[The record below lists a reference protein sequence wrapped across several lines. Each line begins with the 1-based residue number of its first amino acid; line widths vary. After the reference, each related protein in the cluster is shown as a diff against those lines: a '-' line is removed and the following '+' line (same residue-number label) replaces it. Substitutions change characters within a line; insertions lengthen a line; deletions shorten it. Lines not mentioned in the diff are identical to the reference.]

1 MIKKINNKG
10 MTLVEVVVCFALVT
24 IVLVSMYSS
33 ISVYKT
39 KQNIESY
46 KETVIT
52 YKNLLTKEIQDDLIK
67 KGLVY
72 ASASNS
78 DEVYTVNMS
87 FKDGSSK
94 TLEITRRKAADAFEG
109 GYTNSFI
116 YYGDMNRNG
125 VLEYEDNNPLIPG
138 YDSGA
143 DYNEILRCFD
153 SDPATPLCDENE
165 KKIMG
170 WIDSSRNTWSVADY
184 TKICTDSEYLNGSNP
199 DCLQTAG
206 ESIFLLNNG
215 LVPKTHEIQA
225 LGAGSNDDT
234 FKIKYGETEYPFP
247 DLGSTLNDYN
257 NKVYDLRINN
267 VEISTENN
275 ILSIYIGFYHP
286 ELLTRYAIDIVCP
299 INYS

>member
-1 MIKKINNKG
+1 MILKKLNNKG

-67 KGLVY
+67 KGLIY
-72 ASASNS
+72 ASATNS

-94 TLEITRRKAADAFEG
+94 TLEITRKKAADAFEG
-109 GYTNSFI
+109 DYTNSFV
-116 YYGDMNRNG
+116 YLGDMNRDG
-125 VLEYEDNNPLIPG
+125 KLEDNDRIAIQSCITSPCDDNQIKI
-138 YDSGA
+138 A
-143 DYNEILRCFD
+143 DVNEDGNI
-153 SDPATPLCDENE
+153 
-165 KKIMG
+165 
-170 WIDSSRNTWSVADY
+170 NTVDY
-184 TKICTDSEYLNGSNP
+184 T
-199 DCLQTAG
+199 TA
-206 ESIFLLNNG
+206 FDAQKALLDG
-215 LVPKTHEIQA
+215 GFVPKTHEIEA
-225 LGAGSNDDT
+225 IGSDSKSDI
-234 FKIKYGETEYPFP
+234 FKIKYGDIEYPFP
-247 DLGSTLNDYN
+247 DLGSSINDYG
-257 NKVYDLRINN
+257 KKTGSGGIVYDLRINN

>member
-1 MIKKINNKG
+1 MIKKLNNKG

-39 KQNIESY
+39 KQNIEPY

-67 KGLVY
+67 KGLIY

-94 TLEITRRKAADAFEG
+94 TLEITRKKAADAFEG
-109 GYTNSFI
+109 DYTNSFV
-116 YYGDMNRNG
+116 YLGDMNRDG
-125 VLEYEDNNPLIPG
+125 KLEENDRLAVENCVKFSSTCDANELTIADVNDDNLYN
-138 YDSGA
+138 DT
-143 DYNEILRCFD
+143 DY
-153 SDPATPLCDENE
+153 
-165 KKIMG
+165 
-170 WIDSSRNTWSVADY
+170 
-184 TKICTDSEYLNGSNP
+184 GSAFFEQ
-199 DCLQTAG
+199 QT
-206 ESIFLLNNG
+206 LLNNG
-215 LVPKTHEIQA
+215 LIPKSKEITA
-225 LGAGSNDDT
+225 AGSSLKNDM
-234 FKIKYGETEYPFP
+234 FNIKYGDTGSPEDYTNYPFP
-247 DLGSTLNDYN
+247 DLGSSKNDYGN
-257 NKVYDLRINN
+257 TVYDLRINN
-267 VEISTENN
+267 VEISTKNN
-275 ILSIYIGFYHP
+275 ILTIYIGFYHP